1 MASVFLNVSLISK
14 IRDGR
19 QSWRLLDANSQIIP
33 GFEVFATSINR
44 SPLNTRKNYCRHLAQ
59 FFDYMFEAG
68 IQLAKDDPAFTFSR
82 QVLADILESYHSYLT
97 EGKESGNRIARQV
110 SQTLPPGR
118 KGDKNNGAETSAA
131 KHAVLRKFLELSEKI
146 RIQQEEL
153 AELGYHDKPVDALT
167 ILPGIGEKRAVTDAE
182 RRAMI
187 SQSMLAGVISRGPQ
201 FIAERVLPT
210 SFPRIQYDEER
221 AFPIERVEDLV
232 NSFRTHRDKALYA
245 FLAAS
250 GVRISEALQLLW
262 EDVDVQK
269 GEVRLIDPRQRPN
282 HSSYLYLT
290 PLQRETLVWKARNTS
305 ATMLIEPFKTLFFKS
320 LAAYHQEEYVPHGRH
335 KFVFQYSL
343 GGLDG
348 EPYLLAGHDSYTDVF
363 KGAAR
368 RAGIALP
375 DRTGPH
381 SLRHMYGTYL
391 LNYFPRPD
399 GTYGLPIGLV
409 RTIMGHASI
418 SSTEK
423 YARHDKDMIALELKY
438 ANLVVFHGLQSKSLV
453 QMRLAALQA
462 QVREIEKQLL
472 LEARDEV

>member
-1 MASVFLNVSLISK
+1 VSLISK

-68 IQLAKDDPAFTFSR
+68 IHLAKGEPGFSFSR

-97 EGKESGNRIARQV
+97 EGKASGNKIARLVAQG
-110 SQTLPPGR
+110 LPPGR
-118 KGDKNNGAETSAA
+118 KGNETNGAETSAA
-131 KHAVLRKFLELSEKI
+131 KHAVLRGFLELSEKI
-146 RIQQEEL
+146 RVQQEEM
-153 AELGYHDKPVDALT
+153 AALGYHSMPVDNLS
-167 ILPGIGEKRAVTDAE
+167 ILPGIGKERPVTDAE

-187 SQSMLAGVISRGPQ
+187 SRSMLAGVISRGPQ
-201 FIAERVLPT
+201 FIAEKVLPT
-210 SFPRIQYDEER
+210 SFPSIRYDDER
-221 AFPIERVEDLV
+221 AFPIERVEDLI
-232 NSFRTHRDKALYA
+232 NAFRTHRDKALYSL
-245 FLAAS
+245 LAAS
-250 GVRISEALQLLW
+250 GGRISEALQLLW
-262 EDVDVQK
+262 EDIDIEK
-269 GEVRLIDPRQRPN
+269 GKVKLIDPNGRPN

-290 PLQRETLVWKARNTS
+290 PLQREKLAWKARNTS
-305 ATMLIEPFKTLFFKS
+305 VTMLIEPFRTLFFKS
-320 LAAYHQEEYVPHGRH
+320 LADYYQEEYVPHGRH
-335 KFVFQYSL
+335 KFVFQYSV
-343 GGLDG
+343 GGIDG
-348 EPYLLAGHDSYTDVF
+348 EPYMLAGHDSYTDVF

-368 RAGIALP
+368 RAGITLP

-438 ANLVVFHGLQSKSLV
+438 ANQVVFHGLQSKSLV
-453 QMRLAALQA
+453 RMRLEALQA
-462 QVREIEKQLL
+462 QVRDIERQLL
-472 LEARDEV
+472 LNARDEV